1 MVAKKTIY
9 LEAKRTTRRG
19 FYDAKTAVEFERFGN
34 VLSRE
39 NDRAQ
44 IFKRAKQMTTTNR
57 DIVGD
62 KCVRNDRFG
71 FK

>member
-1 MVAKKTIY
+1 MIAKKTIY
-9 LEAKRTTRRG
+9 LEAKRTTRRA